1 MPTQANPNG
10 YGTTVGQVSG
20 PAIPGNPTRAGLMF
34 INPSATIAVAICPAI
49 VNQGVLGVFT
59 GLAAGVAQING
70 PGSITL
76 NPGDKFILDNLSAT
90 TAWNAI
96 AGGAGGIL
104 TAFEW
109 C

>member
-1 MPTQANPNG
+1 
-10 YGTTVGQVSG
+10 
-20 PAIPGNPTRAGLMF
+20 MF

-49 VNQGVLGVFT
+49 VNQGVLGVFPVT
-59 GLAAGVAQING
+59 FGAATAGVAQING

-76 NPGDKFILDNLSAT
+76 NPGDKFILDNLSST
-90 TAWNAI
+90 TAWNAV
-96 AGGAGGIL
+96 AGGAGGVL